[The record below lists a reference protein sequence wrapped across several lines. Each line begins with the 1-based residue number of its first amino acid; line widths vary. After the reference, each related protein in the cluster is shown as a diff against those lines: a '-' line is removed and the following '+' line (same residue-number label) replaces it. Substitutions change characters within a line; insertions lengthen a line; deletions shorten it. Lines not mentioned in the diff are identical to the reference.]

1 MMRVIATVLL
11 LAFAAEASILRTNS
25 STPINEKV
33 TVDGSTFAGDTIAY
47 GCSPF
52 TKDPA
57 VTVCGVRTK
66 VTMYLRGRCEGYH
79 IYSQKVGQCDTGM
92 DTNGCQTYDAA
103 SNHWIAAA
111 QSYKVEV
118 C

>member
-1 MMRVIATVLL
+1 MRAIAGALL
-11 LAFAAEASILRTNS
+11 LTVVAGRVNLRSNS

-52 TKDPA
+52 TSKPA

-66 VTMYLRGRCEGYH
+66 VTIYMRARCEGYYQ
-79 IYSQKVGQCDTGM
+79 YSQKVGQCDTAM
-92 DTNGCQTYDAA
+92 DTNGCQTYDAS
-103 SNHWIAAA
+103 SNHWISAA

>member
-1 MMRVIATVLL
+1 MKSVAALL
-11 LAFAAEASILRTNS
+11 LLGFSAEAVLLRTNS

-52 TKDPA
+52 TSDPA

-66 VTMYLRGRCEGYH
+66 VTIYMRARCEGY
-79 IYSQKVGQCDTGM
+79 YQYNQAVGQCDTKKPQE
-92 DTNGCQTYDAA
+92 GCETYDSS
-103 SNHWIAAA
+103 SNHWISAA
-111 QSYKVEV
+111 QSYKV
-118 C
+118 

>member
-1 MMRVIATVLL
+1 MRVIANVLL
-11 LAFAAEASILRTNS
+11 LAFVAESSLLRTNS

-52 TKDPA
+52 TKEAA

-66 VTMYLRGRCEGYH
+66 VTIYMRARCEGY
-79 IYSQKVGQCDTGM
+79 YQYMQKVGQCDTKM
-92 DTNGCQTYDAA
+92 DTNGCQTYDAT